1 VLVETC
7 DEAIGKENDH
17 LKREVKNLEL
27 EVDKLKKQVMCNL
40 LKITVAIY

>member
-17 LKREVKNLEL
+17 LKSQVKRLEL
-27 EVDKLKKQVMCNL
+27 EVKKLKKQPKVQPP
-40 LKITVAIY
+40 